1 MTPRE
6 RLFATFDRKPVDHI
20 PMWLLFPWT
29 KTGYYADVR
38 REPSFAAIQASAEE
52 RCITLDRCHLRAP
65 LWTAEVEE
73 RHERL
78 TEGDTV
84 IQRHTVTWRGRSLV
98 SEVRRSPTSTTVRKL
113 LETDADL
120 LFFLE
125 LPLERDAGRLTA
137 ALAAGLPAFRED
149 RAAFPSHLG
158 STMLDL
164 GEPVNP
170 LYHHSQLNA
179 YAMWSVEHGEAIE
192 AWLERAMER
201 TRILYA
207 WTLQH
212 RLAEVYFLVGSELA
226 SPPLLS
232 RKTFQRWIVPYARE
246 LIGMIRAAGC
256 RSIQHYHG
264 QIRLILQ
271 DFVEMAPDAVHTIE
285 APPTGNC
292 TLSQAWDVVGDRFAL
307 IGNVQYDRFRA
318 ATPEEMR
325 AEVRAVLAEA
335 AGRRLILS
343 PSAGPYEAP
352 LSERMRDNYLAFID
366 EGWRWPTRS

>member
-1 MTPRE
+1 M
-6 RLFATFDRKPVDHI
+6 AV
-20 PMWLLFPWT
+20 
-29 KTGYYADVR
+29 
-38 REPSFAAIQASAEE
+38 E
-52 RCITLDRCHLRAP
+52 RCITLNRCGFSVP
-65 LWTAEVEE
+65 LWTAAVEQ

-78 TEGDTV
+78 QEGSTT

-98 SEVRRSPTSTTVRKL
+98 AEVRRSPDKTEVRKL
-113 LETDADL
+113 LESEADL

-125 LPLERDAGRLTA
+125 LPLERDPARLTA
-137 ALAAGLPAFRED
+137 ALDAQLPGWLET
-149 RAAFPSHLG
+149 RAAFPSDLG
-158 STMLDL
+158 ATMLDL

-170 LYHHSQLNA
+170 LYHYSQLDA
-179 YAMWSVEHGEAIE
+179 YAVWSLDHADAIQ
-192 AWLERAMER
+192 AWLDRAMER
-201 TRILYA
+201 LRVVYH
-207 WTLQH
+207 WTLER
-212 RLAEVYFLVGSELA
+212 RLAETYFLVGSELA

-232 RKTFQRWIVPYARE
+232 RRTFQRWIVPYARE

-264 QIRLILQ
+264 QIRHILA

-318 ATPEEMR
+318 ATPDEMR

-352 LSERMRDNYLAFID
+352 ISDRMRDNYLAFID
-366 EGWRWPTRS
+366 EGWNWRV